1 MIASTLCYIE
11 KNSQYLM
18 LHRVKKKNDINHD
31 KWIGIGGRIEP
42 GETPHECILREAR
55 EETGLTLL
63 DLSYRGVVDF
73 FSDECPS
80 ERMHLFTATEF
91 EGEIIAC
98 DEGNLEWIDKTA
110 LLSLPMW
117 EGDKIFLKLLDS
129 GAPFFNLTLQYA
141 GEVLVKAELDGKA
154 IPLSKEEHI

>member
-18 LHRVKKKNDINHD
+18 LHRVKKMNDINHD

-42 GETPHECILREAR
+42 GETPHECIMREAR

-63 DLSYRGVVDF
+63 DLNYRGIVDF
-73 FSDECPS
+73 FSDEYPS

-91 EGEIIAC
+91 EGEMISC
-98 DEGNLEWIDKTA
+98 DEGNLEWIDKPA

-129 GAPFFNLTLQYA
+129 DAPFFNLILQYA
-141 GEVLVKAELDGKA
+141 GEELVRAELDGKP